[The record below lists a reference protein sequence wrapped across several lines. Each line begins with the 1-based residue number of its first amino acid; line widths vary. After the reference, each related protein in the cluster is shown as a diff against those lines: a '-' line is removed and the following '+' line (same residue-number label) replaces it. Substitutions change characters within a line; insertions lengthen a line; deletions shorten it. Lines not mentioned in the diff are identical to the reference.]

1 MGGMR
6 PRVIVLYT
14 SGSKC
19 VICMSFL
26 GESALGQH
34 ILWWPPCEGLG
45 PRGAFPPW
53 AKLSVL
59 ANQCVVA
66 TGLCGEWDSGVSLS

>member
-1 MGGMR
+1 MGR
-6 PRVIVLYT
+6 HEAQCDCAYT
-14 SGSKC
+14 SGSKY

-34 ILWWPPCEGLG
+34 ILWWPPCERLG

-66 TGLCGEWDSGVSLS
+66 TGLCGEWDSGISLS